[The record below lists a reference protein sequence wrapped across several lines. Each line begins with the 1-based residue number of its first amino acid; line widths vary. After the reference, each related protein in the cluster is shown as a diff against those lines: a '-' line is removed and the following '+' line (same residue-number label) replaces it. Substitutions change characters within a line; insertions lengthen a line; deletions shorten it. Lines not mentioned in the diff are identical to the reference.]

1 MTQSQSILLPLL
13 LSTACAQAAPVQFH
27 DLVGVWNMS
36 AAYRLHPDGTQSD
49 DYGPAPRGLLIV
61 MPDGRYCVQIYH
73 TQRPPFTSQD
83 YRNATPAEY
92 QRAVLTASTHFGTLK
107 LDRARQRLVFQIA
120 GALNAG
126 WDGTVQERPFEL
138 KGDTLSWR
146 VPPRADGDTPISVWK
161 RSP

>member
-1 MTQSQSILLPLL
+1 MHPSRSILLPLL
-13 LSTACAQAAPVQFH
+13 LAGACAQAAPPQFH

-36 AAYRLHPDGTQSD
+36 AAYRLHPDGSQSD

-61 MPDGRYCVQIYH
+61 MPDGRYSVQIYH
-73 TQRPPFTSQD
+73 TERPPFTSRD
-83 YRNATPAEY
+83 YRKATPAEY

-107 LDRARQRLVFQIA
+107 LDAERGLLVFHIS

-126 WDGTVQERPFEL
+126 WDGSVQERAFTL
-138 KGDTLSWR
+138 TGDSLSWR
-146 VPPRADGDTPISVWK
+146 VPARADGDTPISVWK